1 MNVYGLQSIIPT
13 PPAGLQ
19 GAFSKDEKPEED
31 FIKLMVAQ
39 LQNQDPEKP
48 LDGTAL
54 ITQLMQMN
62 AAIATNRMSWLT
74 TEQHVV
80 STAASLLGKQV
91 QVKDA
96 QTGALVSGQ
105 VLSVDYNEA
114 RPMIEVNGK
123 RHPVENVLQVIGAA

>member
-1 MNVYGLQSIIPT
+1 MNVYGLQSIVPT
-13 PPAGLQ
+13 PPAALQ
-19 GAFSKDEKPEED
+19 GAFSKDENPEED

-54 ITQLMQMN
+54 VTQLMQMN

-74 TEQHVV
+74 TENHLV
-80 STAASLLGKQV
+80 STAASLLGKRV

-96 QTGALVSGQ
+96 QTGELVTGQ
-105 VLSVDYNEA
+105 VAGIDYNDA
-114 RPMIEVNGK
+114 RPTIEVAGK
-123 RHPVENVLQVIGAA
+123 RHPVENVLQVLGA